1 MVPCLH
7 QSNISIKRQLRVW
20 KGRKCIHLVSAKKP
34 SHLCGPS
41 NYPISGRWYGAD
53 KGNLHALGWTYHHGT
68 VFAPRQYLY
77 QKEATGM
84 ERLEMYF
91 PSQCKN
97 PTHLCGPSNHPPH
110 MRWYKVYNGNL
121 RILGRNYRHGN
132 VLAPKECFY
141 KKKAAGMERP
151 EMYCPILCKNLTQL
165 CGP

>member
-1 MVPCLH
+1 MQKPHSPERAFKVPHVKRGGKGPTRETCVNYGGLTAMVPCLH
-7 QSNISIKRQLRVW
+7 QSSISIKRKLRVW

-91 PSQCKN
+91 PSRCKN
-97 PTHLCGPSNHPPH
+97 PTHLCGPLKYPSQG
-110 MRWYKVYNGNL
+110 MR
-121 RILGRNYRHGN
+121 YR
-132 VLAPKECFY
+132 AEK
-141 KKKAAGMERP
+141 
-151 EMYCPILCKNLTQL
+151 
-165 CGP
+165 